1 MHNAAMNRPIGA
13 RDRAEVAPSTSAP
26 VHSDANDAPARRRA
40 PEKSAPSTAIRVEF
54 TRLANLG
61 IVARQ
66 GAIEGS
72 SGENVLRIVVGSG
85 RGSLLHDA
93 TMPPFLVAA
102 LRGTVRVIDGHC
114 TRLLRS
120 RRMFVA
126 EHGGNLQIVGG
137 VSALWVAMIAPAP
150 LWRRLFEAT
159 ADAPMSEPILLTA
172 AHAADRS
179 ILQAIIRAARAAAQ
193 PEGHRVEAINAAMGI
208 AARLAELQSTFD
220 ARVERCPGRT
230 QAQRRAVFSRLQR
243 VHSWMEWGTDLSV
256 ELPAFARAAGYSTCH
271 FVRIFNAV
279 YGETPYAALVERRL
293 DKARRLIHSTEL
305 SITEIAHASGFIDRC
320 AFARSFKRRFGK
332 TASAMR
338 SRQSA
343 LAG

>member
-40 PEKSAPSTAIRVEF
+40 PDKSAPSTAIRVEF

-159 ADAPMSEPILLTA
+159 ADAPMSEPILLTRRPRMRIDA
-172 AHAADRS
+172 TRS
-179 ILQAIIRAARAAAQ
+179 RRSSAR
-193 PEGHRVEAINAAMGI
+193 RVPQRSRKATASRRSTPRWASRFAM
-208 AARLAELQSTFD
+208 LLSDLQSAFD

-243 VHSWMEWGTDLSV
+243 VHSCMEWGTDLSV
-256 ELPAFARAAGYSTCH
+256 EFPAFAPAAG
-271 FVRIFNAV
+271 
-279 YGETPYAALVERRL
+279 
-293 DKARRLIHSTEL
+293 
-305 SITEIAHASGFIDRC
+305 
-320 AFARSFKRRFGK
+320 
-332 TASAMR
+332 
-338 SRQSA
+338 
-343 LAG
+343 

>member
-1 MHNAAMNRPIGA
+1 MGSATEMSQPIAARGQAGVPFSVP
-13 RDRAEVAPSTSAP
+13 EHLPEP
-26 VHSDANDAPARRRA
+26 APA
-40 PEKSAPSTAIRVEF
+40 SGTAIRVEF

-61 IVARQ
+61 IAARA
-66 GAIEGS
+66 GANDS
-72 SGENVLRIVVGSG
+72 APNDNVLRIVFGSG
-85 RGSLLHDA
+85 RGSVLHDA
-93 TMPPFLVAA
+93 TLPPFLVAP

-120 RRMFVA
+120 RRLFVS

-137 VSALWVAMIAPAP
+137 MSALWIAVIAPAP

-159 ADAPMSEPILLTA
+159 SDAPMSTPVLLTA
-172 AHAADRS
+172 AHSADRP
-179 ILQAIIRAARAAAQ
+179 ILHAMIRAARAAAHEE
-193 PEGHRVEAINAAMGI
+193 PGRIEAINAAMGI
-208 AARLAELQSTFD
+208 AARLAELQASFD
-220 ARVERCPGRT
+220 ARIDRCPGRT

-256 ELPAFARAAGYSTCH
+256 ELPAFACAAGYSTCH

-279 YGETPYAALVERRL
+279 YGETPYAALIERRL
-293 DKARRLIHSTEL
+293 DKARDLIHSTEL
-305 SITEIAHASGFIDRC
+305 SITEIAHAAGFVDRC

-332 TASAMR
+332 SASAMR
-338 SRQSA
+338 NRRSA

>member
-1 MHNAAMNRPIGA
+1 MGSATEMSHPIARGRATVPFSLTKPAVDTGRPAALVTP
-13 RDRAEVAPSTSAP
+13 
-26 VHSDANDAPARRRA
+26 
-40 PEKSAPSTAIRVEF
+40 IRVEF
-54 TRLANLG
+54 TRLENLG
-61 IVARQ
+61 VATRA
-66 GAIEGS
+66 GASES
-72 SGENVLRIVVGSG
+72 ESGENALRIVLGSG
-85 RGSLLHDA
+85 RGSVLHDA
-93 TMPPFLVAA
+93 AMPPFLVAP

-114 TRLLRS
+114 TRLLRP
-120 RRMFVA
+120 RRLFVA

-137 VSALWVAMIAPAP
+137 MSALWIAVIAPAR

-172 AHAADRS
+172 AHAADPA
-179 ILQAIIRAARAAAQ
+179 ILRAMIRAARAAAD
-193 PEGHRVEAINAAMGI
+193 EEAGRIEAINAAMGV
-208 AARLAELQSTFD
+208 AARLAELQASFD
-220 ARVERCPGRT
+220 AHIDRCPGRT

-256 ELPAFARAAGYSTCH
+256 DLPQFARAAGYSTCH

-293 DKARRLIHSTEL
+293 DKAHGLIQSTEL

-320 AFARSFKRRFGK
+320 AFARSFKRRFGNS
-332 TASAMR
+332 ASALR
-338 SRQSA
+338 NRRSA